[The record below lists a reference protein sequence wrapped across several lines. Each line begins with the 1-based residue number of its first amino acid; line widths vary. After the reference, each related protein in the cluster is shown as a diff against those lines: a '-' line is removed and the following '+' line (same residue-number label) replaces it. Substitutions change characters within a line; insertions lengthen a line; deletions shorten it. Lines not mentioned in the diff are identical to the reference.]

1 MMLTYKD
8 MKKSENGMPQWQTF
22 LEPILEVLK
31 TDKVLST
38 RILKEQV
45 VEATSIPKELKIL
58 KYKETDSESIAANR
72 AGFAISLLK
81 NAGLLDD
88 PGRGKVKI
96 NDAGISYLNTHGINI
111 DYREIQKLPKYIEHE
126 QLVIERKKSKQS
138 NTSDDGSEPQN
149 NNTILENDEGLENFI
164 DNSIENANDLIA
176 NELLE
181 KILNMHPHFFEQLT
195 LDLLIKMGYKGTNG
209 RALVTQLSRDNG
221 IDGVINEDPLGTKTI
236 YIQAKRYSASTSV
249 DRTEIQKFYGALAE
263 KGNEKGVFITTS
275 KFSKNALELAKNYG
289 NIITID
295 GIQLTNL
302 MIDYKVGV
310 NVKKTYELLN
320 IDEDYFIE

>member
-1 MMLTYKD
+1 MLEYNE
-8 MKKSENGMPQWQTF
+8 MSKSANGMPQWQTF
-22 LEPILEVLK
+22 LNPILEVLK
-31 TDKVLST
+31 REKTLTT
-38 RILKEQV
+38 RNLKKAITTE
-45 VEATSIPKELKIL
+45 TNIPDELRTL
-58 KYKETDSESIAANR
+58 KYKETDYETIAENR
-72 AGFAISLLK
+72 SGFSISLLK
-81 NAGLLDD
+81 NAGLIDD
-88 PGRGKVKI
+88 VGRGKVKI
-96 NDAGISYLNTHGINI
+96 NNDGITYLNQNGINI
-111 DYREIQKLPKYIEHE
+111 DYREVQKLPKYQEHE
-126 QLVIERKKSKQS
+126 KLVLERKKSKHNDPS
-138 NTSDDGSEPQN
+138 SE
-149 NNTILENDEGLENFI
+149 NTIADNDDVFDTNENLENFI
-164 DNSIENANDLIA
+164 DKSIENANDLIA

-209 RALVTQLSRDNG
+209 RALVTQLSSDNG

-236 YIQAKRYSASTSV
+236 YIQAKRYSANSSV

-275 KFSKNALELAKNYG
+275 KFSKNAIELARNYG

>member
-1 MMLTYKD
+1 MLEYNG
-8 MKKSENGMPQWQTF
+8 MSKSANGMPQWQTF
-22 LEPILEVLK
+22 LNPILEVLK
-31 TDKVLST
+31 AKK
-38 RILKEQV
+38 ILTTKDLKRAV
-45 VEATSIPKELKIL
+45 TIKTNIPENLKNL
-58 KYKETDSESIAANR
+58 KYKETDYQTVAENR
-72 AGFAISLLK
+72 AGFSISLLK
-81 NAGLLDD
+81 NAGLIDD
-88 PGRGKVKI
+88 VGRGKVKI
-96 NDAGISYLNTHGINI
+96 NSEGIDYLNKYGLNI
-111 DYREIQKLPKYIEHE
+111 DYREVQKLPKYQEHE
-126 QLVIERKKSKQS
+126 KLVRERKESRQNGS
-138 NTSDDGSEPQN
+138 SIEGNTQETNDD
-149 NNTILENDEGLENFI
+149 ILENTEGLENFI
-164 DNSIENANDLIA
+164 DKSIENANDLIA

-209 RALVTQLSRDNG
+209 RALVTQLSRDDG

-236 YIQAKRYSASTSV
+236 YIQAKRYSADSSV

-275 KFSKNALELAKNYG
+275 KFSKNAIELAKNYG